1 MTSDPTGPLR
11 TEDLAYLAGYFDG
24 EGTIGITGGSLCVRV
39 VNTHRPAVDRFAAL
53 FGGAVGLHQAGNTA
67 TRPQWIWRAYGD
79 TAAAFLTAVLP
90 LLHEKAPQAYLGLQ
104 YRLVKSREDRSHLR
118 TALSMLKRSSHYR

>member
-1 MTSDPTGPLR
+1 M
-11 TEDLAYLAGYFDG
+11 
-24 EGTIGITGGSLCVRV
+24 CVRV

-53 FGGAVGLHQAGNTA
+53 YGGAVGLHQAGDSI

-79 TAAAFLTAVLP
+79 TAAAFLTDVLP

-104 YRLVKSREDRSHLR
+104 YRLIKDPLGRAHIR
-118 TALSMLKRSSHYR
+118 TALSMLKRTSHYR